1 MNKLAKEIT
10 RLREKKN
17 LSKRALSN
25 YSKVSDA
32 YIVQIESGK
41 VKSVGPDIL
50 KKLAPA
56 LDASYEHLMSL
67 AGYIS
72 SGTEV
77 KESQME
83 YFVEVESLEEKKMVE
98 EYRSFLRRQT
108 LESKETK

>member
-41 VKSVGPDIL
+41 VKRVGPDIL

-56 LDASYEHLMSL
+56 LDISYEYLMTL
-67 AGYIS
+67 AGYIN
-72 SGTEV
+72 SGAVV
-77 KESQME
+77 KESRNE
-83 YFVEVESLEEKKMVE
+83 YIVEVDNLEEKKMIE

-108 LESKETK
+108 LESKKKK